1 MFSANGSTDTNPS
14 LAIYERASRVC
25 NMSCLYS
32 HTHASLLMAYFS
44 ISGLC
49 VVISVMRP
57 RLMINRLCASKT
69 IFSGFMA
76 QVRV

>member
-32 HTHASLLMAYFS
+32 HTHTRKFIDGIFFYLWFVCCDLSYATASHDKS
-44 ISGLC
+44 
-49 VVISVMRP
+49 
-57 RLMINRLCASKT
+57 T
-69 IFSGFMA
+69 
-76 QVRV
+76 VRE